1 MVRLRRIASVL
12 VVAVF
17 AFYLGG
23 FLEFQYGGFA
33 PNWVKTLMFYQPPKN
48 DLDFKALEE
57 VFSTIQRR
65 YVGTDIDSRKLT
77 EGAASGMV
85 SALGDRFS
93 RYLNPEEFQA
103 NETFLEGS
111 FEGIG
116 ASVIEK
122 SDQIQIA
129 SVLPKT
135 PAERGGLRAG
145 DVIISVDGQST
156 KGWTSNQAVLRIRG
170 RAGSHVVLGID
181 RGGQRLTVDLVRE
194 TINVDSVVTHVFDN
208 RVLYIRVYHFGNR
221 TAQEFDQALKDNLK
235 GSVQGIVLDLRG
247 NPGGF
252 IDTANQ
258 VISEF
263 VRKGPSMILVQ
274 RNGKEDVKTVT
285 GNGRAFDSRVVVLL
299 NESSASASEITAG
312 ALQDYGRGRLVG
324 TKTFGKGS
332 VQEDFP
338 VRDGDLHL
346 TIAHWLTPNR
356 HSIDT
361 NGLIPDDVVT
371 LDRPEDEYAVEQ
383 APTDFRRD
391 RQLTAALAILGR

>member
-1 MVRLRRIASVL
+1 MVRLRRIASML

-129 SVLPKT
+129 SVLPNT

-221 TAQEFDQALKDNLK
+221 TAQEFDQALQDNLK

-274 RNGKEDVKTVT
+274 RNGKEDIKTVT
-285 GNGRAFDSRVVVLL
+285 GNGRAFDTRVVVLL

-371 LDRPEDEYAVEQ
+371 LDRPEDEYAVKQ
-383 APTDFRRD
+383 APNDFRRD